1 MELLIIWLAMPG
13 NKCNISSISK
23 EIKITDYTKPDGVSC
38 DMARDMTAM
47 VTCRARATGY
57 GYCQ

>member
-1 MELLIIWLAMPG
+1 MELLVIWLAMPG

-38 DMARDMTAM
+38 DMACGD
-47 VTCRARATGY
+47 V
-57 GYCQ
+57 QS